1 MKLIK
6 ILLLALTF
14 SAWAVER
21 EDHALLLTDVVT
33 FDQRYL
39 ALTIKHEEKWHTY
52 WKNPGDAGITTKYK
66 FEQNGKEITIES
78 FEWPA
83 PHRYLE
89 TGDILTYGYEGDPTF
104 FFKLPSSLKGPL
116 SISAQWLICKDICL
130 PGGKNAEVILSDSPI
145 VKTARSGMSDGELK
159 TRFENLPQVAPW
171 PSELEFYASKSGD
184 KALRFDYIV
193 KGATPQQY
201 DKSRNLLTP
210 FLAPPVGFRREE
222 VRFDEK
228 EKALVAKLPGEW
240 DGEYQ
245 DPPYPLPTNGVFL
258 PPIKVKFLYQ
268 AQSGKTLVIE
278 KELNT
283 FSTTSTGLDE
293 MFNRLSPLDG
303 KVAANTSETSLWL
316 ALLLAFL
323 GGLILN
329 LMPCVLPV
337 ISIKLFGM
345 IKYQSLPRARVLQH
359 NLAYSAGVL
368 ATFWLLALAV
378 VVIKSSGEA
387 IGWGFQLQSPLFVLA
402 MLAILFIMALN
413 LFGLFEFRT
422 PGGSALGNAQVKDG
436 FTGDFFSGVLSTILS
451 TPCSAPFLGSALTFA
466 FTGSNAMIFLVLSF
480 VGIGLAFPFLL
491 TAIFPALISFL
502 PKPGAWMEKL
512 KYFLGL
518 SMLVTVAWLADVF
531 LNLVDPAVWSW
542 PLSLFFISLFFAF
555 FFKAK
560 ISKNLGLVAL
570 MFLLP
575 LALIL
580 GALKNFPLRPAD
592 RMNQTMSSS
601 NWQPWSPQM
610 MESLKGQWVFMD
622 FTAAWCLTCKVN
634 KKLVLDTEEFKL
646 LAQEHKVQ
654 LLRGD
659 WTQRDDTITKFL
671 QSYNIFGVPAYFLQK
686 PDGSVLSLGETIS
699 VGKVREQLTAPQ

>member
-6 ILLLALTF
+6 ILLLTLSL

-52 WKNPGDAGITTKYK
+52 WKNPGDAGITTKFK
-66 FEQNGKEITIES
+66 FEQNGKEISLES
-78 FEWPA
+78 LEWPA

-116 SISAQWLICKDICL
+116 AISAQWLICKDICL
-130 PGGKNAEVILSDSPI
+130 PGGKNAEVILSDSSV

-159 TRFENLPQVAPW
+159 TRLENLPQIAPW
-171 PSELEFYASKSGD
+171 PTELEFYASKNGD
-184 KALRFDYIV
+184 KSLRFDYIV
-193 KGATPQQY
+193 KGATPSQY

-268 AQSGKTLVIE
+268 APNGKTLVIE
-278 KELNT
+278 QELKT

-293 MFNRLSPLDG
+293 MFNRLSPLEG
-303 KVAANTSETSLWL
+303 KAASNTSETTLWL
-316 ALLLAFL
+316 ALVLAFL

-345 IKYQSLPRARVLQH
+345 IKYQSLPRKRVLQH

-378 VVIKSSGEA
+378 VLIKSSGEA

-422 PGGSALGNAQVKDG
+422 PGGTALGSAQVKDG

-466 FTGSNAMIFLVLSF
+466 FTGSSAMIFLVLSF
-480 VGIGLAFPFLL
+480 VGFGLAFPFLL
-491 TAIFPALISFL
+491 TALFPALISFL

-531 LNLVDPAVWSW
+531 LNLVDPALWSW

-560 ISKNLGLVAL
+560 ISKNLGLVAM
-570 MFLLP
+570 MFILP
-575 LALIL
+575 LGLIL
-580 GALKNFPLRPAD
+580 GAIKNFPLKPAD
-592 RMNQTMSSS
+592 RMNQAISSI

-610 MESLKGQWVFMD
+610 MESLKDQWVFMD

-634 KKLVLDTEEFKL
+634 KKLVLDTEEFQL
-646 LAQEHKVQ
+646 LAQENKLQ

-686 PDGSVLSLGETIS
+686 PDGSVISLGETIS
-699 VGKVREQLTAPQ
+699 VGKVREQLSSPQ